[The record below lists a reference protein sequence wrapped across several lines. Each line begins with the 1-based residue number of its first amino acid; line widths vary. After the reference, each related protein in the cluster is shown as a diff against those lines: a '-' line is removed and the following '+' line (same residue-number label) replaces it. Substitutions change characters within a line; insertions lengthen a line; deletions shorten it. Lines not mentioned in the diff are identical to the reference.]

1 MKRILFSGYA
11 PVHFV
16 CFEPIFRRLQEMDGV
31 QVEVS
36 GGRAPDA
43 QGRGGKTATDL
54 YRHFELPPDCIVEL
68 DEMYER
74 SYDLVF
80 CAHISGFFPKEDR
93 KRVQV
98 FHGLSF
104 RNMAIRRDVLI
115 YDHLFVAGPY
125 MMRALT
131 ESKLARPGSP
141 RLVPTGF
148 VKVDPLRNGSLDRGQ
163 ILDEIGFTGDRPVVL
178 YAPTGQ
184 KRNSLEGAGP
194 EVIRRLRETGEYD
207 ILIKVHDHPR
217 DRGEPGREELLTYV
231 DDHTKMASG
240 FDVVPYL
247 FAADLLITDASSVSS
262 EYSLLDRPM
271 VFLDVP
277 DLIRAAITSKKGR
290 FDMETWGRRAGTLC
304 RWPDDAVGAVQASL
318 ENPDAHGEVR
328 RAMAADL
335 FYNPGKATDA
345 AVEWILAELGM
356 EASTPQPAPAGTA

>member
-1 MKRILFSGYA
+1 MKRILFAGYA

-16 CFEPIFRRLQEMDGV
+16 CFEPIYRRLMDMDDI

-36 GGRAPDA
+36 GGREADA
-43 QGRGGKTATDL
+43 EGRGELTAAEL
-54 YRHFELPPDCIVEL
+54 YRPFDLPSECVVEL

-80 CAHISGFFPKEDR
+80 SAHISGFFPKEDR
-93 KRVQV
+93 RRIQL

-131 ESKLARPGSP
+131 ESKLCRPESD

-148 VKVDPLRNGSLDRGQ
+148 VKVDPLRNGSLDRGR
-163 ILDEIGFTGDRPVVL
+163 ILDEIGFSGDRPVVL

-194 EVIRRLRETGEYD
+194 EVIRRLRETDEYD
-207 ILIKVHDHPR
+207 ILIKIHDHPR
-217 DRGEPGREELLTYV
+217 DRGEPGREELLTYL
-231 DDHTKMASG
+231 DDHTRMATG

-271 VFLDVP
+271 IFLDVP

-290 FDMETWGRRAGTLC
+290 FDMDTWGRRAGTVC
-304 RWPDDAVGAVQASL
+304 RWPDQAVDAVAWSL
-318 ENPDAHGEVR
+318 ANPDAHGDVR

-335 FYNPGKATDA
+335 FYNPGQATDA
-345 AVEWILAELGM
+345 AVEWILAELGV
-356 EASTPQPAPAGTA
+356 ESAEPASAVMA

>member
-1 MKRILFSGYA
+1 MKRILFTGYA
-11 PVHFV
+11 RVHFV
-16 CFEPIFRRLQEMDGV
+16 CFEPIFRELVGRDDI
-31 QVEVS
+31 QVNVS
-36 GGRAPDA
+36 GGRSPNAA
-43 QGRGGKTATDL
+43 GVGGMTASHL
-54 YRHFELPPDCIVEL
+54 YRPFDLPPECVIEL

-93 KRVQV
+93 KRIQV

-131 ESKLARPGSP
+131 ESKLSRSGSS

-148 VKVDPLRNGSLDRGQ
+148 VKVDPLRNGSLDRSQ

-217 DRGEPGREELLTYV
+217 DRGQPGREELLTYL
-231 DDHTKMASG
+231 DDHTRMAPG

-262 EYSLLDRPM
+262 EYSLMDRPM

-277 DLIRAAITSKKGR
+277 DLIRAAAASKKGR
-290 FDMETWGRRAGTLC
+290 FDMDTWGRRGGPVC
-304 RWPDDAVGAVQASL
+304 RWPDHAVAEVASSL
-318 ENPDAHGEVR
+318 ENPDAHGDVR

-345 AVEWILAELGM
+345 AVEWILAELGL
-356 EASTPQPAPAGTA
+356 ESRQPAPVGTA